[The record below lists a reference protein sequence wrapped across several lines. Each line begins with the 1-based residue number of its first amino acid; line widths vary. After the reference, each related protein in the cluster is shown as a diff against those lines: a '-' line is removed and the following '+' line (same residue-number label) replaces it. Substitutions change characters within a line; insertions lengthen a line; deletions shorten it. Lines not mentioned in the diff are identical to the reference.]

1 MAALRMIYRYWVAIM
16 LLGIVVQFFLAGL
29 GVWDVIGAADETA
42 QDTEAIEDAFTPH
55 GALGFFLFL
64 GGVLLFLI
72 SLGARLGRNRVLLS
86 LAVPLLI
93 VVQGFL
99 AGGGEEAAAIG
110 GLHPVN
116 GLIILGLV
124 GYLTWG
130 AWRGWPDL
138 AQPAGPGSRATDSGA
153 TGI

>member
-1 MAALRMIYRYWVAIM
+1 MAALRMVYRYWVAI
-16 LLGIVVQFFLAGL
+16 LLVGVIVQFFLAGL
-29 GVWDVIGAADETA
+29 GVFDVIGAADETA
-42 QDTEAIEDAFTPH
+42 QDSEAIEDAFSPH

-64 GGVLLFLI
+64 GGVLLFLL
-72 SLGARLGRNRVLLS
+72 SLGARLGRNRILLS

-93 VVQGFL
+93 IVQGFL

-124 GYLTWG
+124 GYLTHG
-130 AWRGWPDL
+130 SWRRWTDL
-138 AQPAGPGSRATDSGA
+138 GEPVGEPQRERV
-153 TGI
+153 

>member
-1 MAALRMIYRYWVAIM
+1 MAAVRMIYRYWVAI
-16 LLGIVVQFFLAGL
+16 LFLGIIVQFFLAGL
-29 GVWDVIGAADETA
+29 GVFDVIGAADETA
-42 QDTEAIEDAFTPH
+42 QDTEAIEDAFSPH

-64 GGVLLFLI
+64 GGVLLFLL

-124 GYLTWG
+124 GYLAYG
-130 AWRGWPDL
+130 AWRGWTDL
-138 AQPAGPGSRATDSGA
+138 ERGAEEPPRAA
-153 TGI
+153 V

>member
-1 MAALRMIYRYWVAIM
+1 MAALRMIYRYWVAI
-16 LLGIVVQFFLAGL
+16 LLVGVIVQFFLAGL
-29 GVWDVIGAADETA
+29 GVFDVIGAADETA
-42 QDTEAIEDAFTPH
+42 QDSEAIEDAFSPH

-64 GGVLLFLI
+64 GGVLLFLL
-72 SLGARLGRNRVLLS
+72 SLGARLGRNRILLS

-93 VVQGFL
+93 IVQGFL

-124 GYLTWG
+124 GYLTHG
-130 AWRGWPDL
+130 AWRRWTDL
-138 AQPAGPGSRATDSGA
+138 GEPVGEPQRERV
-153 TGI
+153 